1 MPSSS
6 IAADLRVPLGE
17 LLHRV
22 RAWLLVL
29 LPAAFFL
36 VFFVAPVLYLFV
48 VSLLEPSKMD
58 LYGTRFTLGNY
69 AKVLS
74 DSFYL
79 TIIGRTLLVGGLIT
93 GTALLIA
100 YPVAMAIARMPP
112 RWRILA
118 MIALMFPLMLSNV
131 VRAYGWIA
139 VLGKQGVVN
148 TTLVT
153 AGLID
158 RPVTLLYSIEAVVLG
173 LMTILLPYMIIS
185 IANALLS
192 LDRSYAESAQSLGAG
207 PIRTFIHVTWP
218 LSSPGVVAGMQLVF
232 FLTLSAYVTI
242 ALLGGPRFSLLVSLV
257 YRSAMAFQWTFS
269 AALAF
274 VLLAVALGVSA
285 LIRLVLRPGRVQ
297 GRR

>member
-148 TTLVT
+148 TMLVK

-185 IANALLS
+185 IANALIS
-192 LDRSYAESAQSLGAG
+192 LDRSYAEAAQSLGAG